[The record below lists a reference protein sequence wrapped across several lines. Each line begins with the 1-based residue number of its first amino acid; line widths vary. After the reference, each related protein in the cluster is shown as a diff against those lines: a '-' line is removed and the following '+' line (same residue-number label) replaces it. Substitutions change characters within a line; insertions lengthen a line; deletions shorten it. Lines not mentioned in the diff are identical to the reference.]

1 MLTGHTGSSGNKSVF
16 FLDSFGCELLLTDL
30 LQISHYIATKQ
41 LLFAQSESF
50 YDDVEIRRASLSLL
64 VVISKL
70 CEYLAQH
77 THLGSKFTC
86 ILHVL
91 G

>member
-1 MLTGHTGSSGNKSVF
+1 MLTGHRGSTSF
-16 FLDSFGCELLLTDL
+16 FLLDNFGCKLLLTDL

-70 CEYLAQH
+70 CEYLAQR

>member
-1 MLTGHTGSSGNKSVF
+1 METTSVF
-16 FLDSFGCELLLTDL
+16 LLDNFGCKLLLTDL

-77 THLGSKFTC
+77 TIWVVS
-86 ILHVL
+86 LHASYMCWDDM
-91 G
+91 